1 MAKLSHKAINWI
13 IAGVTLF
20 LIILGIILGVTLN
33 GKKKSTTASSS
44 KYPTTTSRASS
55 SSQAASSS
63 QSSSSSPAP
72 GTTMSTDVWLA
83 WGGLKNNKDVDPA
96 AYVYRADAAKDLSW
110 DTSDFI
116 GVQGSKLSEGWYLE
130 TSDAICPGSNDGPQ
144 TVPVCAAVPYDVPE
158 DGTKYDCGWYD
169 GSCSGED
176 RCVASKVATIGLGL
190 LNDPA
195 KKEGSAGIIR
205 DDGSGAIVRLGNY
218 TWTTDSSNVQ
228 YRKKKGNC
236 PYGDWHNSDH
246 EHKVMFMPIKGTLK

>member
-1 MAKLSHKAINWI
+1 MVRKRAPLPVVANIPLQRRGHLHRRRQRHRRSHLHRPPPPEPRCQRMY
-13 IAGVTLF
+13 G
-20 LIILGIILGVTLN
+20 
-33 GKKKSTTASSS
+33 
-44 KYPTTTSRASS
+44 
-55 SSQAASSS
+55 
-63 QSSSSSPAP
+63 SP
-72 GTTMSTDVWLA
+72 G
-83 WGGLKNNKDVDPA
+83 
-96 AYVYRADAAKDLSW
+96 
-110 DTSDFI
+110 
-116 GVQGSKLSEGWYLE
+116 
-130 TSDAICPGSNDGPQ
+130 AICPGSNDGPQ

-195 KKEGSAGIIR
+195 KKEDSAGIIR